1 MKNQP
6 SPLAST
12 SVTNTGRGGAGV
24 RTFAAEVVLIRN
36 WVELIRQCAS
46 VTAHGPLGGQLPN
59 CEELLGLLDV
69 VEDAIR
75 CDIRDGAALLDR
87 LADWETSLLHVAPQV
102 PPSDCLICQ
111 RAKAIPEAMP
121 AEYAWALRVID
132 EAS

>member
-6 SPLAST
+6 SPLAPV
-12 SVTNTGRGGAGV
+12 SVTNTGTASV

-36 WVELIRQCAS
+36 WVEIIRQCAS
-46 VTAHGPLGGQLPN
+46 VTAHGTLGGQLPN
-59 CEELLGLLDV
+59 CEELLGLLEV
-69 VEDAIR
+69 IEDAIR
-75 CDIRDGAALLDR
+75 SDIPDGAALLDR
-87 LADWETSLLHVAPQV
+87 LADWETGLLHVSPQV

-111 RAKAIPEAMP
+111 RAKAVPEAMP